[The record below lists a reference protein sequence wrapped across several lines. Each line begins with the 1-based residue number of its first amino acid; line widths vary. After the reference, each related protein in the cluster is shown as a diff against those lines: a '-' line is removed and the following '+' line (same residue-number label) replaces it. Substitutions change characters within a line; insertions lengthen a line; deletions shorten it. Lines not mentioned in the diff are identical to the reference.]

1 MRYRQIVFDV
11 DGTLVDTEQAVLCS
25 LQDTLAQMT
34 GQRAER
40 EELTF
45 ALGIPGEDALRRLQ
59 VGDIPAALA
68 LWDRRMG
75 AYRDTIRVFA
85 GMEELLRD
93 LRAAGYGLGVVTSK
107 TREELAHDLAG
118 FEIVQYFDCVVCADD
133 TARHKPDPEP
143 LLYYLEQTG
152 CRGVSTWEREA
163 ATPGKN
169 CAFLWRSWG
178 GCLTWSGSWIRHRR
192 NRVRFRSIPNRQGC
206 ITPPS

>member
-25 LQDTLAQMT
+25 LQDTLAQVT

-40 EELTF
+40 EELIF

-59 VGDIPAALA
+59 VEDIPAALA

-75 AYRDTIRVFA
+75 AYRDLIRVFA

-118 FEIVQYFDCVVCADD
+118 FEIAQYFDCVVCADD

-152 CRGVSTWEREA
+152 CRGEELLYIGDSVYDRQCAAGAGTAFGLAGWGAQPGVSA
-163 ATPGKN
+163 PLAFATP
-169 CAFLWRSWG
+169 
-178 GCLTWSGSWIRHRR
+178 
-192 NRVRFRSIPNRQGC
+192 RQAAQMLIG
-206 ITPPS
+206 